1 MKTFLNDTEKN
12 TYNWTHSDSNNVNHL
27 VSVRDIWNLNVD
39 DIFLVLGRDDKK
51 KNGNSIY
58 FDIENQVVGI
68 DNNHSFFFIELEKEF
83 SSY

>member
-1 MKTFLNDTEKN
+1 VKTFLNDTEKN

-39 DIFLVLGRDDKK
+39 DIFLVLGRDNKK

-68 DNNHSFFFIELEKEF
+68 DNNHSFFLLLN
-83 SSY
+83 

>member
-1 MKTFLNDTEKN
+1 VKTFLNDTEKN

-39 DIFLVLGRDDKK
+39 DIFLVLGRDNKK
-51 KNGNSIY
+51 KMVIPYILILKIKLLGLTI
-58 FDIENQVVGI
+58 II
-68 DNNHSFFFIELEKEF
+68 FFFIELEKEF

>member
-39 DIFLVLGRDDKK
+39 DIFLVLGRDNNNK

-68 DNNHSFFFIELEKEF
+68 DNNHSFFF
-83 SSY
+83 Y

>member
-1 MKTFLNDTEKN
+1 
-12 TYNWTHSDSNNVNHL
+12 
-27 VSVRDIWNLNVD
+27 VD

>member
-1 MKTFLNDTEKN
+1 VKTFLNDTEKN

>member
-1 MKTFLNDTEKN
+1 VKTFLNDTEKN

-39 DIFLVLGRDDKK
+39 DIFLVLGRDNKK

-68 DNNHSFFFIELEKEF
+68 DNNHSFLLLLN
-83 SSY
+83 

>member
-1 MKTFLNDTEKN
+1 VKTFLNDTEKN

-51 KNGNSIY
+51 TKW
-58 FDIENQVVGI
+58 
-68 DNNHSFFFIELEKEF
+68 
-83 SSY
+83 